1 MKKIVIAI
9 TLLLA
14 CTISANAQD
23 KKNVLEK
30 KAGTKEI
37 VAQSP
42 SEAARKDADAI
53 TEYLGLDNKK
63 RESFVGLFQMKHEV
77 MQNQTLS
84 FERKKEMSRIV
95 GAKISASIDANQ
107 LEKLKANT
115 VLYNQLT
122 SENIL
127 DAKKSK

>member
-1 MKKIVIAI
+1 
-9 TLLLA
+9 
-14 CTISANAQD
+14 
-23 KKNVLEK
+23 
-30 KAGTKEI
+30 
-37 VAQSP
+37 
-42 SEAARKDADAI
+42 
-53 TEYLGLDNKK
+53 
-63 RESFVGLFQMKHEV
+63 